1 MTWPAIIILT
11 AACVACAANAYTLV
25 KLTIRLNAA
34 ERAMRKQLEVTEAII
49 DRLAPAEAA
58 FDAFCGAI
66 EHSVDEYILHHTY
79 PTPTDDGN
87 TVGLTSIMQARDE
100 EGGKS

>member
-34 ERAMRKQLEVTEAII
+34 ERAMRTQLEVMAALV
-49 DRLAPAEAA
+49 DRLGKQASPVTVAPVEPRPWWVDNTHTVTC
-58 FDAFCGAI
+58 DAG
-66 EHSVDEYILHHTY
+66 EVES
-79 PTPTDDGN
+79 
-87 TVGLTSIMQARDE
+87 
-100 EGGKS
+100 

>member
-1 MTWPAIIILT
+1 MTLPAIITLT
-11 AACVACAANAYTLV
+11 AACIACAANAYTLV

-34 ERAMRKQLEVTEAII
+34 EQAMRKHLEVTEALC
-49 DRLAPAEAA
+49 DRLIPAASA

-79 PTPTDDGN
+79 PTPADDGN

-100 EGGKS
+100 EGDES